1 MSKGWKITFYI
12 STIILSL
19 SMLWGGYLD
28 ASQNEMAVLG
38 ITSLGYPA
46 YFAVIIGVAK
56 ILGVIGIWQGKVR
69 WLRSWAYAGFTFDT
83 LGAVISTLVAGFS
96 IVFALPAL
104 ISLVIVLISFA
115 AARKLG
121 RV

>member
-1 MSKGWKITFYI
+1 MSKGWKITFYV
-12 STIILSL
+12 STIVLSL

-28 ASQNEMAVLG
+28 ASKNELAVAG

-56 ILGVIGIWQGKVR
+56 ILGVIGIWQNNVR
-69 WLRSWAYAGFTFDT
+69 FLRSFAYAGFVFDT
-83 LGAVISTLVAGFS
+83 LGATISTLVAGFS
-96 IVFALPAL
+96 IMFAIPAI
-104 ISLVIVLISFA
+104 ISLVIVIISFT